1 MTRPASPTP
10 DPSRAREGDS
20 VDAPLTLAAVTG
32 AHGVRGDVRLKL
44 LGEGIEALEAHASF
58 NEGALTLKSLRSDN
72 KGGAIARFAEV
83 QGREQAEK
91 LRGTTLT
98 VPREAL
104 PPLEDGEFYFA
115 DLIGLDAVTDDGER
129 VGVVIDVHNFG
140 ATDIVEI
147 EKQPV
152 PEKGMKT
159 FMVPMTQQAVT
170 SWDRERMIIAKE
182 FCE

>member
-1 MTRPASPTP
+1 MTETT
-10 DPSRAREGDS
+10 
-20 VDAPLTLAAVTG
+20 PLTLAAITG

-44 LGEGIEALEAHASF
+44 LGEGLEALKAHSSF
-58 NEGALTLKSLRSDN
+58 NEGTLTLKSVRSDN

-98 VPREAL
+98 VPRDAL
-104 PPLEDGEFYFA
+104 PPLEEGEYYFA
-115 DLIGLDAVTDDGER
+115 DLIGLDAVTDAGER
-129 VGVVIDVHNFG
+129 VGTVIDVHNYG

-147 EKQPV
+147 AKDPV

-159 FMVPMTQQAVT
+159 FMVPMTKAAVLE
-170 SWDRERMIIAKE
+170 WDGERLVIAAD
-182 FCE
+182 FAD